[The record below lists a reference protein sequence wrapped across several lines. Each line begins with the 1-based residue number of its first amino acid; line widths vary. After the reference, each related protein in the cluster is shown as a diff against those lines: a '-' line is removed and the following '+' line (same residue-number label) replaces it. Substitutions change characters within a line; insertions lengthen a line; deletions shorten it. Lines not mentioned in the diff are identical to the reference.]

1 MGRGGADCYLG
12 YYLDGFWGPGQFLSS
27 ALFLDYQYLVKKF
40 IFGSE
45 ALMLVLASCS
55 SESSSIKYHA
65 GKSLLGCC
73 CPNEIKFKKRI
84 SSP

>member
-1 MGRGGADCYLG
+1 MGEGWADCYLG

-27 ALFLDYQYLVKKF
+27 ALFLDHHCLVKKY

-55 SESSSIKYHA
+55 SESSSIRKA
-65 GKSLLGCC
+65 KG
-73 CPNEIKFKKRI
+73 
-84 SSP
+84 